1 MVQGSK
7 NAALPLIAAAL
18 LCGEQT
24 MLTNCP
30 QIHDVEVMLSLVE
43 ELGGS
48 VLIEGHQVVI
58 DSHTFDKT
66 VICQDAVKELRAS
79 VLLMGACLAK
89 FGEVTISYPG
99 GCSIGK
105 RPIDFHIHAFQK
117 MGAEIVEEE
126 DKMICRCITPLH
138 GAHIQLP
145 FPSVGATENI
155 MLASCLGEGTTQI
168 NNAAREP
175 EIIDL
180 QNFLNKMGAKI
191 QGAGSGSFRAGI
203 RHCAQVRNKSPGTIL
218 KIKIASGLPGQ

>member
-99 GCSIGK
+99 GCSIG
-105 RPIDFHIHAFQK
+105 
-117 MGAEIVEEE
+117 
-126 DKMICRCITPLH
+126 
-138 GAHIQLP
+138 
-145 FPSVGATENI
+145 
-155 MLASCLGEGTTQI
+155 
-168 NNAAREP
+168 
-175 EIIDL
+175 
-180 QNFLNKMGAKI
+180 
-191 QGAGSGSFRAGI
+191 
-203 RHCAQVRNKSPGTIL
+203 
-218 KIKIASGLPGQ
+218 

>member
-48 VLIEGHQVVI
+48 VLVEGHQVMI

-89 FGEVTISYPG
+89 FGEVTISYP
-99 GCSIGK
+99 
-105 RPIDFHIHAFQK
+105 D
-117 MGAEIVEEE
+117 IV
-126 DKMICRCITPLH
+126 L
-138 GAHIQLP
+138 
-145 FPSVGATENI
+145 F
-155 MLASCLGEGTTQI
+155 SCLLATQTM
-168 NNAAREP
+168 P
-175 EIIDL
+175 DFS
-180 QNFLNKMGAKI
+180 FLFAK
-191 QGAGSGSFRAGI
+191 Q
-203 RHCAQVRNKSPGTIL
+203 IL
-218 KIKIASGLPGQ
+218 RP

>member
-1 MVQGSK
+1 MAIEIWGGQCVHGESVVQGSK

-48 VLIEGHQVVI
+48 VLVEGHQVMI

-155 MLASCLGEGTTQI
+155 ILAASLAEGETIIG
-168 NNAAREP
+168 NAAREP
-175 EIIDL
+175 EIVEL
-180 QNFLNKMGAKI
+180 CRFLKVA
-191 QGAGSGSFRAGI
+191 
-203 RHCAQVRNKSPGTIL
+203 
-218 KIKIASGLPGQ
+218 

>member
-66 VICQDAVKELRAS
+66 VICQDAVKRTAS
-79 VLLMGACLAK
+79 FCL
-89 FGEVTISYPG
+89 VNG
-99 GCSIGK
+99 G
-105 RPIDFHIHAFQK
+105 
-117 MGAEIVEEE
+117 M
-126 DKMICRCITPLH
+126 
-138 GAHIQLP
+138 
-145 FPSVGATENI
+145 
-155 MLASCLGEGTTQI
+155 SC
-168 NNAAREP
+168 
-175 EIIDL
+175 
-180 QNFLNKMGAKI
+180 KI
-191 QGAGSGSFRAGI
+191 W
-203 RHCAQVRNKSPGTIL
+203 
-218 KIKIASGLPGQ
+218 

>member
-48 VLIEGHQVVI
+48 VLVEGHQVMI

-99 GCSIGK
+99 GCSVGK
-105 RPIDFHIHAFQK
+105 RPIDFHIYAFQK
-117 MGAEIVEEE
+117 MGVEIVEEE
-126 DKMICRCITPLH
+126 DKMICRCIEPLH
-138 GAHIQLP
+138 GADIVLP
-145 FPSVGATENI
+145 FPSVGATENVI
-155 MLASCLGEGTTQI
+155 LAASLAEGETI
-168 NNAAREP
+168 IENAAC
-175 EIIDL
+175 
-180 QNFLNKMGAKI
+180 Q
-191 QGAGSGSFRAGI
+191 S
-203 RHCAQVRNKSPGTIL
+203 VRCCQ
-218 KIKIASGLPGQ
+218 A

>member
-48 VLIEGHQVVI
+48 VLVEGHQVMI

-138 GAHIQLP
+138 GVYCFSKYIRICFAKFVLNELNTISHI
-145 FPSVGATENI
+145 FPRLSTNI
-155 MLASCLGEGTTQI
+155 FKFFFKYVIFSLT
-168 NNAAREP
+168 NNT
-175 EIIDL
+175 
-180 QNFLNKMGAKI
+180 
-191 QGAGSGSFRAGI
+191 SFNVSYKR
-203 RHCAQVRNKSPGTIL
+203 S
-218 KIKIASGLPGQ
+218 